1 MGWDGAS
8 LASLTSW
15 PVIQPTHTHTTLTI
29 RMHFNFPPCCVHT
42 HRTTYYIAEGGH
54 GRESATSSSS
64 SSSNCCKSAKPQMLS
79 VTQKSTL
86 SSPSLLHT
94 YPTNHPSNKPTA
106 KCSLPFLSLPFPRCA
121 RTRCR
126 RQSSS
131 ICLPSIMAAHCGI
144 TELPVGTRGGWGRE
158 GGRLRRLRAIANKKG
173 GKSTLLWHLILI
185 LLPYLSIDSGDCR
198 GIR

>member
-1 MGWDGAS
+1 MTKSLDSSRKGNRMGWDEAS

-86 SSPSLLHT
+86 SPPHLPSTPTQQTTHQTNPPQSVPFPALPCPSL
-94 YPTNHPSNKPTA
+94 PTLCTHSMPSTKLFNLLAIYYGSSLWDYRAASWNK
-106 KCSLPFLSLPFPRCA
+106 R
-121 RTRCR
+121 
-126 RQSSS
+126 
-131 ICLPSIMAAHCGI
+131 G
-144 TELPVGTRGGWGRE
+144 VGK
-158 GGRLRRLRAIANKKG
+158 GGR
-173 GKSTLLWHLILI
+173 
-185 LLPYLSIDSGDCR
+185 
-198 GIR
+198 

>member
-8 LASLTSW
+8 LATLTSW

-106 KCSLPFLSLPFPRCA
+106 KCSLPFPSHTVHALDAVDKALQFACHLLW
-121 RTRCR
+121 
-126 RQSSS
+126 QL
-131 ICLPSIMAAHCGI
+131 IVGLPSCQL
-144 TELPVGTRGGWGRE
+144 EQEGGGEGRE
-158 GGRLRRLRAIANKKG
+158 VDYA
-173 GKSTLLWHLILI
+173 
-185 LLPYLSIDSGDCR
+185 DSGQLLIKRVENPLCY
-198 GIR
+198 GI